1 MKKVKRGDILKDQNG
16 KIWYYAGLDHMD
28 YGGIP
33 CIRLTYCKEDCK
45 KPYANTTGRFSQ
57 IILIEN
63 GYDHVFRRNNSK
75 ATGLNVLRIS
85 EGA

>member
-1 MKKVKRGDILKDQNG
+1 MKRVKRGDMLKDKDG
-16 KIWYYAGLDHMD
+16 KIWYYAGIDHMD

-33 CIRLTYCKEDCK
+33 CIRLTYRKEDCK

-63 GYDHVFRRNNSK
+63 GFDHVFRRNNRK